1 MNNNTLPILLL
12 LLLSG
17 CCEDGSSCGSDN
29 KTLLAMC
36 LSLLLL
42 FDNDCPQN
50 DF

>member
-17 CCEDGSSCGSDN
+17 CCGDNNSCGCDN
-29 KTLLAMC
+29 KSLLAMC

-42 FDNDCPQN
+42 FDPDCSGN